1 MLTKPAS
8 VFTQIASVVLFF
20 WGIGQIGEDNG
31 LVALIAIGIAVALF
45 LWAGDSARKR
55 IAMDQGRKDDG

>member
-8 VFTQIASVVLFF
+8 VFTQIAAVVL
-20 WGIGQIGEDNG
+20 
-31 LVALIAIGIAVALF
+31 AIGIGAVLF

-55 IAMDQGRKDDG
+55 IAMDQGRKDEG